1 MHCEPWVGRVIH
13 VSASDVFRLGPICQS
28 GVVRGVFRPGCSVV
42 RMAYV
47 LSVSIAMSAG
57 LAMRL
62 VDLVA
67 LLGEFDGEQSLHTG
81 VEVEDFTGPAG
92 TNRSGVRV
100 LEAVHPSQ
108 LIMLIMLCLPITA
121 A

>member
-13 VSASDVFRLGPICQS
+13 VFASDVFSLGPICQS

-47 LSVSIAMSAG
+47 LSVSIAMYAG
-57 LAMRL
+57 WLCGLLILLR
-62 VDLVA
+62 
-67 LLGEFDGEQSLHTG
+67 LLGEFDGEQSLHAG
-81 VEVEDFTGPAG
+81 AEVEDLTGPAG
-92 TNRSGVRV
+92 TNRSGIRV
-100 LEAVHPSQ
+100 VEAVHRSQ
-108 LIMLIMLCLPITA
+108 LITLPTLSVSA

>member
-1 MHCEPWVGRVIH
+1 MYPPPTSSVLAQ
-13 VSASDVFRLGPICQS
+13 SANQ
-28 GVVRGVFRPGCSVV
+28 
-42 RMAYV
+42 V
-47 LSVSIAMSAG
+47 LSEVSSDPAAVLSAWPMCCPSQLRCPPAWLCG
-57 LAMRL
+57 LLILLR
-62 VDLVA
+62 

>member
-28 GVVRGVFRPGCSVV
+28 GVVRGVFRPGHGVV

-47 LSVSIAMSAG
+47 LSVS
-57 LAMRL
+57 LAMYPGLPTRF

-67 LLGEFDGEQSLHTG
+67 AVEG
-81 VEVEDFTGPAG
+81 V
-92 TNRSGVRV
+92 
-100 LEAVHPSQ
+100 
-108 LIMLIMLCLPITA
+108 
-121 A
+121 